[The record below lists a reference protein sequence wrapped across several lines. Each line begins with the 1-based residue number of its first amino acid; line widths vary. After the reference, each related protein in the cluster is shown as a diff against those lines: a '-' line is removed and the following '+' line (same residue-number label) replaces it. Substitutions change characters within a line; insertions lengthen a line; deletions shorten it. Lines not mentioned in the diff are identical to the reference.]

1 MADFRR
7 SILAL
12 AVVALLT
19 GLVSTASAQVPQQPF
34 ACTATA
40 AVPTLMRSE
49 GLAELTGDIVL
60 QCSGTLPAG
69 SLNVA
74 NFAVFLGN
82 TTITSRILDTTTGT
96 SEALL
101 LVDEPGTPGQ
111 PAIDPVND
119 PTPAG
124 DERNTFAGIITGN
137 QVQFLGIPVVPEGS
151 VGTFVERRVF
161 RITNLRANLRA
172 NASAVGTGA
181 AGTPG
186 QVTAFV
192 SIVGPTSIPVNN
204 AQQTVGFV
212 QRGLEFLLRDP
223 VVGANQTN
231 QDDAGA
237 RSFTDELTFAQC
249 AARGTGAGAQQTPL
263 AALRFRELF
272 PTAFKPRG
280 TNAQTV
286 PGSIYNTESGLVVS
300 GLQTIGGLVTQTA
313 GLADTGTRLRAVFNN
328 LPNGLRVFVSNRN
341 IRGGAP
347 SDASDPIEA
356 VLVASQVAPSVL
368 NEAGVGPSGAV
379 VPTNSFQASGGST
392 VEVTQLTPVGGT
404 VEAVWEVIKADPL
417 ANDYADFW
425 LYFGW
430 ASNVGNNTPAL
441 GTGTVAGSFAPISTV
456 ATASATAP
464 IPRFADTG
472 SAINVI
478 GIVACRTNL
487 LFPFVTNQAGFD
499 TGIAIANTSE
509 DIFST
514 TPQTGTCTLN
524 FFGDAAPAPVT
535 TAAIEGGTV
544 YTNLAQ
550 AVAPGFQGYMIAQ
563 CGFQFAHGFAF
574 ISDLGARNLAMG
586 YLALIIPD
594 QTDNTRAR
602 NAVSLASGNG
612 EVLGQ

>member
-7 SILAL
+7 CILAL

-60 QCSGTLPAG
+60 QCAGTLPAG

-82 TTITSRILDTTTGT
+82 TTITSRILDPVTGA

-101 LVDEPGTPGQ
+101 LVDEPNTVGQ
-111 PAIDPVND
+111 PAIAPG
-119 PTPAG
+119 T
-124 DERNTFAGIITGN
+124 NTFQGIITGN
-137 QVQFLGIPVVPEGS
+137 QVQFLGVPVVPAGS
-151 VGTFVERRVF
+151 VGVFVERRVF
-161 RITNLRANLRA
+161 RITNLRA

-223 VVGANQTN
+223 ITN
-231 QDDAGA
+231 ASGTLAAALQRQDEAGA
-237 RSFTDELTFAQC
+237 RDFEDELTFAQC
-249 AARGTGAGAQQTPL
+249 AARGTGAGAQQTPI

-272 PTAFKPRG
+272 ATAFKKRIDSVPQ
-280 TNAQTV
+280 NV

-300 GLQTIGGLVTQTA
+300 GLRTVGGPVTQTA
-313 GLADTGTRLRAVFNN
+313 GIADAGTKLRAVFNN

-341 IRGGAP
+341 IYAGRP
-347 SDASDPIEA
+347 SASGDPIEA
-356 VLVASQVAPSVL
+356 VLVSSQTAPSVL
-368 NEAGVGPSGAV
+368 NEAGAGPAGQV
-379 VPTNSFQASGGST
+379 VPTNAFTSNATGS
-392 VEVTQLTPVGGT
+392 VEIQVTQLTPVGGT
-404 VEAVWEVIKADPL
+404 VEAVWEVIDSDPL
-417 ANDYADFW
+417 TNEYIDFF

-441 GTGTVAGSFAPISTV
+441 GTGTVAGTFAPVSTV

-509 DIFST
+509 DIFGT
-514 TPQTGTCTLN
+514 TPQSATCTLN

-535 TAAIEGGTV
+535 TEAVEGGSV
-544 YTNLAQ
+544 YVNLAQ
-550 AVAPGFQGYMIAQ
+550 SVAPGFQGYMIAQ

-574 ISDLGARNLAMG
+574 ISDVGARNLAMG
-586 YLALIIPD
+586 YLALVIPD
-594 QTDNTRAR
+594 QVDNSRGR

>member
-7 SILAL
+7 CILAL

-19 GLVSTASAQVPQQPF
+19 GLVSTASAQVPQPF

-49 GLAELTGDIVL
+49 GLTELTGDIVL
-60 QCSGTLPAG
+60 QCSGTFPA
-69 SLNVA
+69 SPTNLA

-82 TTITSRILDTTTGT
+82 TTITSRILNPATGD

-101 LVDEPGTPGQ
+101 LVDEPAAGGLITSGTDKNVFQGV
-111 PAIDPVND
+111 IS
-119 PTPAG
+119 
-124 DERNTFAGIITGN
+124 GN
-137 QVQFLGIPVVPEGS
+137 QVQFLGVPVVPFATTA
-151 VGTFVERRVF
+151 VTVERRVF
-161 RITNLRANLRA
+161 RITNLRA

-186 QVTAFV
+186 LVTAFI

-223 VVGANQTN
+223 VTGTDVNAQA
-231 QDDAGA
+231 DAGA
-237 RSFTDELTFAQC
+237 RTFADELTFAQC
-249 AARGTGAGAQQTPL
+249 AARGTGAGAQQTPI

-272 PTAFKPRG
+272 ATAFKTRG
-280 TNAQTV
+280 DASQTT
-286 PGSIYNTESGLVVS
+286 PGAIYNTESGLVIS
-300 GLQTIGGLVTQTA
+300 GLTSASGVLSPGVA
-313 GLADTGTRLRAVFNN
+313 GLADTGTKLRAVFNN

-341 IRGGAP
+341 IIGGLP
-347 SDASDPIEA
+347 SSATASRQA
-356 VLVASQVAPSVL
+356 VLVASQTAPTVFP
-368 NEAGVGPSGAV
+368 GGTGAV
-379 VPTNSFQASGGST
+379 VPTNTFEPVSGRQIQ
-392 VEVTQLTPVGGT
+392 VTQLTPVGGT
-404 VEAVWEVIKADPL
+404 VEAVWEVIAADSL
-417 ANDYADFW
+417 TTEFFDFW
-425 LYFGW
+425 LHFGW

-441 GTGTVAGSFAPISTV
+441 GTGTVAGTFAPISTV

-499 TGIAIANTSE
+499 TGLAIANTSE
-509 DIFST
+509 DIFGT

-535 TAAIEGGTV
+535 TEAIAGGDV
-544 YTNLAQ
+544 YVNLAQ
-550 AVAPGFQGYMIAQ
+550 SVAPGFQGYMIAQ

-574 ISDLGARNLAMG
+574 VSDVGARNLAMG
-586 YLALIIPD
+586 YLALVIPD
-594 QTDNTRAR
+594 QTDNSRAR